1 MCISDL
7 MASELEFELA
17 SFRVKIKKKWV
28 RNRSKRFYGDMW
40 GNSVGVGRTC
50 KNPVRLS
57 L

>member
-1 MCISDL
+1 MCISGL
-7 MASELEFELA
+7 MASELEFVLA
-17 SFRVKIKKKWV
+17 SFRVKMKKKWV